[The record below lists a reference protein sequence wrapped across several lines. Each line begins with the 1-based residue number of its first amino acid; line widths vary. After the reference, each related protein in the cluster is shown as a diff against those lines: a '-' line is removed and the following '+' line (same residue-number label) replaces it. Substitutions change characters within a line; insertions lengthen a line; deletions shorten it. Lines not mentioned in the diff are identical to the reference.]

1 MKLAIIGSSG
11 QLGVDLVQAAKIA
24 AFEVVAV
31 TGRSQLDIADGG
43 AVARF
48 LSDVR
53 PDVLINTAAFHN
65 VDLCE
70 KEPQEAYRVN
80 TLAVAG
86 LARAC
91 ESGKIL
97 LIQVGTDYVMEG
109 APDNRPLPETA
120 RPQPKSIYAVTRYG
134 GDMMTLAHAPGFGY
148 VVRTCGL
155 FGMAGCKLKG
165 GLNFVDTMVAAARA
179 GKTLRVVSDQIVA
192 PTATDELAG
201 QLLELVRVRP
211 GPGLYHAVS
220 HGACSWH
227 EFATSALQLA
237 GIHVPIE
244 AVSSGAFAAPAIRP
258 NYSVL
263 DNARLRTAG
272 LDRMGDWQSALAR
285 FVRTKYGGHQA
296 GELSGTGR

>member
-11 QLGVDLVQAAKIA
+11 QLGVDLVQVAEKAGFDVAAIS
-24 AFEVVAV
+24 
-31 TGRSQLDIADGG
+31 GRGQLDIADSG
-43 AVARF
+43 AVATF
-48 LSDVR
+48 LSDAR

-70 KEPQEAYRVN
+70 KEPEQAYRVN

-86 LARAC
+86 LARVC
-91 ESGKIL
+91 EAAKIM

-109 APDNRPLPETA
+109 APENKPLPETA

-134 GDMMTLAHAPGFGY
+134 GDMMTLAHAPNSGY

-155 FGMAGCKLKG
+155 FGVAGCKLKG
-165 GLNFVDTMVAAARA
+165 GLNFVDTMIAAARA

-201 QLLELVRVRP
+201 QLLEIVRVRP
-211 GPGLYHAVS
+211 GAGLYHAVS

-227 EFATSALQLA
+227 EFASCALKLA
-237 GIHVPIE
+237 GMNVPIE
-244 AVSSGAFAAPAIRP
+244 AVSSSAFAAAAIRP
-258 NYSVL
+258 SYSVL

-272 LDRMGDWQSALAR
+272 LERMGDWQTALAR
-285 FVRTKYGGHQA
+285 FVRTKYG
-296 GELSGTGR
+296 SK

>member
-1 MKLAIIGSSG
+1 MKLAIIGSTG
-11 QLGVDLVQAAKIA
+11 QLGVDLVKAAEKA
-24 AFEVVAV
+24 TFEVAAV
-31 TGRSQLDIADGG
+31 TGRSQLNIADHG
-43 AVARF
+43 AVAEF
-48 LSDVR
+48 LSNVR
-53 PDVLINTAAFHN
+53 PAVLINTAAFHN

-70 KEPQEAYRVN
+70 KEPEEAYRVN

-91 ESGKIL
+91 ESAKIV

-109 APDNRPLPETA
+109 APDNKPLPETA

-134 GDMMTLAHAPGFGY
+134 GDMMTLAHAPRFGY

-165 GLNFVDTMVAAARA
+165 GLNFVDTMIAAARA
-179 GKTLRVVSDQIVA
+179 GKPLRVVSDQMVA
-192 PTATDELAG
+192 PTATEELAA
-201 QLLELVRVRP
+201 QLLEIVRVQP

-227 EFATSALQLA
+227 EFATLALKLA
-237 GIHVPIE
+237 GFQVPVQ
-244 AVSSGAFAAPAIRP
+244 AVSSGVFAAPAIRP

-263 DNARLRTAG
+263 DNARLRTLG
-272 LDRMGDWQSALAR
+272 LDRMGDWQTALAR
-285 FVRTKYGGHQA
+285 FVRAKYGG
-296 GELSGTGR
+296 R